1 MNPLSVQFLATSFTV
16 GGAVLGVPSIGV
28 LLVWGINEIRKCV
41 TPPPASTDIGPNPDA
56 MLLLIKGIA
65 ETMGF
70 FNRIAGAVGQF
81 LLNGLAAAS
90 VIGLILG
97 LAFWFTG
104 RGLTAGATW
113 ARVSAFILLGG
124 AMLFASLIALSTKD
138 FARVLMVV
146 IAMVCMLGVHALWTG
161 YVPQPR

>member
-1 MNPLSVQFLATSFTV
+1 
-16 GGAVLGVPSIGV
+16 
-28 LLVWGINEIRKCV
+28 
-41 TPPPASTDIGPNPDA
+41 
-56 MLLLIKGIA
+56 
-65 ETMGF
+65 
-70 FNRIAGAVGQF
+70 
-81 LLNGLAAAS
+81 
-90 VIGLILG
+90 
-97 LAFWFTG
+97 
-104 RGLTAGATW
+104 LTAGATW